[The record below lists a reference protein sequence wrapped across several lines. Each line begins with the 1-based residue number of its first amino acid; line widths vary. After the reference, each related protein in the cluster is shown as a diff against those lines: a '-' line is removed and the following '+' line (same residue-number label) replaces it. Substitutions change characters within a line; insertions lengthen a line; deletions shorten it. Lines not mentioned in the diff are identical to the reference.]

1 MSFLIGYIQDF
12 WGHKMIA
19 KVFIHRQFLVFTFQL
34 KPYRTIVVYESYR
47 AFLVYFGAFLV
58 IMELDNFIHFH

>member
-1 MSFLIGYIQDF
+1 MSFLIGYIQAF
-12 WGHKMIA
+12 WGHMIA

-58 IMELDNFIHFH
+58 IVELDNFIHFH